1 MKLVIY
7 TGRKSK
13 RGMFWDKA
21 TIRKY
26 NEVSGKWLRHRSD
39 LW

>member
-1 MKLVIY
+1 MKLVTY
-7 TGRKSK
+7 TGRKTK
-13 RGMFWDKA
+13 GMFWDKA

-26 NEVSGKWLRHRSD
+26 KEVSGKWLRQRSD